1 MNYKEIKVDGFLSNL
16 VKCFWMSEN
25 AEIEVEHT
33 ILPDGYFDLIVEVTD
48 EKIREIK
55 LTGLWSKP
63 MNVKIERNVTFL
75 SIRFK
80 PLASE
85 YLFDLDFKSLL
96 NGTIIL
102 PFHFWDLNTLKSIN
116 FDCFIVHATNFI
128 HKKIENEEDI
138 DDRKIQLFDVIY
150 QKEIFLVK
158 DISENIF
165 WNSRQINRYFNKQYG
180 ISLKSY
186 LNITR
191 CKTAYKSIAK
201 NIEQPQSDYFD
212 QAHFIKEI
220 KKYTGV
226 SPKELAKN
234 KNDRFIQLST
244 LKLT

>member
-1 MNYKEIKVDGFLSNL
+1 MNYREIETNGFLSNF
-16 VKCFWMSEN
+16 VKCFWTSET
-25 AEIEVEHT
+25 AETEVENT
-33 ILPDGYFDLIVEVTD
+33 ILPDGYFDLIVEFD
-48 EKIREIK
+48 KKNRSEIK
-55 LTGLWSKP
+55 LTGIWSKP
-63 MNVKIERNVTFL
+63 MNVKTGRNVRLL

-85 YLFDLDFKSLL
+85 YLFDVDFKSLL
-96 NGTIIL
+96 NGTTIL
-102 PFHFWDLNTLKSIN
+102 PSNFWCLDTLKSKD
-116 FDCFIVHATNFI
+116 FDSFVYHVTDYIL
-128 HKKIENEEDI
+128 KILENSKALDE
-138 DDRKIQLFDVIY
+138 RKLKLFDVIY

-158 DISENIF
+158 DIAEVVF

-186 LNITR
+186 LNIIR